1 MNEPDMLRL
10 KGMQLAPYIQL
21 ATALI
26 GKRRQSGGNM
36 FRHQIDTM
44 GILIDFGYIDS
55 ILLKSSVIHDLVED
69 VDDLDPDDI
78 LQIDGESAAVY
89 RLVLEVT
96 RRPVETKEDF
106 LVRIFRFG
114 SDQAKVLKSADRI
127 SNMISLGYVSD
138 IEFVRRYVEETE
150 KYIYPIAQAVNAD
163 MLAEL
168 RSLVESRRALI
179 GAKAN

>member
-10 KGMQLAPYIQL
+10 KGMHLAPYIQL

-26 GKRRQSGGNM
+26 GKRRRGGGSM

-44 GILIDFGYIDS
+44 GILIDYGYIDS
-55 ILLKSSVIHDLVED
+55 ILLKASVIHDLVED
-69 VDDLDPDDI
+69 LDDLDPDDI
-78 LQIDGESAAVY
+78 LQIDAESAAVY

-96 RRPVETKEDF
+96 RRTVETKEDF

-138 IEFVRRYVEETE
+138 LDFVRRYVEETE
-150 KYIYPIAQAVNAD
+150 EYIYPIAQAVNAD

-168 RSLVESRRALI
+168 RALVESRRALI
-179 GAKAN
+179 VSEAE

>member
-1 MNEPDMLRL
+1 MKEPDMLRL

-26 GKRRQSGGNM
+26 GKRRQGGGNM

-55 ILLKSSVIHDLVED
+55 VLLKASVIHDLVED

-179 GAKAN
+179 GAKAG